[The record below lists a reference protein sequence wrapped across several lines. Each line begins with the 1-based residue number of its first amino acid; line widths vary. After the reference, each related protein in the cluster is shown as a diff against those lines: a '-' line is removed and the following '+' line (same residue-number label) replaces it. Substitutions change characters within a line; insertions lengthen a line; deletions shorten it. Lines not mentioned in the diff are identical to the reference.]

1 MYYKFDCLLIN
12 RSCVNRN
19 GNTNKKPTG
28 KYVPLNRTY
37 IIK

>member
-1 MYYKFDCLLIN
+1 MYYKFDCLLVN
-12 RSCVNRN
+12 RLCVNRD
-19 GNTNKKPTG
+19 GITNKKLTG